1 MTENVEI
8 PPSGWTMNW
17 TVPPQPRDTIRK
29 ALRFIRDKMIEEAT
43 NPPRYEIDYDVYI
56 RAFQLQLWKLREDSL
71 KEMFAKRFDLH
82 SQDEIVEFSNRHT
95 MEWRS
100 ENRSAD
106 SGVTRDLIERFIID
120 GLCYGYMTISLKDL
134 KYTAGWTH
142 CEPHEPKTEG

>member
-43 NPPRYEIDYDVYI
+43 NPPRY
-56 RAFQLQLWKLREDSL
+56 
-71 KEMFAKRFDLH
+71 
-82 SQDEIVEFSNRHT
+82 EIVEFSNRHT